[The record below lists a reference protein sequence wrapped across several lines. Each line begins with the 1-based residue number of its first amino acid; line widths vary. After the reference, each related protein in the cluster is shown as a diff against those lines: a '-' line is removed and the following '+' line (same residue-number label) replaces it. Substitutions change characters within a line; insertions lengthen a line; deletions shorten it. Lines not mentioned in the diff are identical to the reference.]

1 MVKVFYNL
9 LNRTAGQKNFDIVIS
24 QIQFLQTTLVYLCG
38 FLLLGTLISSLI
50 HVYRKQTTMF
60 KLLGSFFKS
69 VNIVV
74 LSLSVLTV
82 FIKFSIYLKN
92 FKKFS
97 ILVSTKQQIYLELTL
112 QGYSID
118 FFFNSST
125 LSDVVLLLA
134 FFSGLVSI
142 VLLGEKNIT
151 KFLPNI
157 SVFSL
162 FFVSTCLMVYTTN
175 LLVMFISFEL
185 LFLPTLYF
193 VYFHGYVERT
203 DKTLKILFYWTL
215 SGAFLVLSTIC
226 YLYFKY
232 KTLNYFT
239 LSVINFS
246 VTEKSIIF
254 MTIFLGFGVK
264 IPVYPFH
271 YWLTKIHVEAPA
283 GFSIFLSGF
292 LVKAAL
298 FCFFQ
303 FNSIFTSKW
312 TVLFVATLSFFG
324 LLEAAVK
331 MWTITDLKKLIAYA
345 TIEEMNLILFLLIA
359 SQNKLE
365 YSVIL
370 FIIVHGLLST
380 LMFLLVDIIQ
390 KKTQTRNVVE
400 LGGVLVRFPK
410 VKYLIWFICLLF
422 SGFPLT
428 VKFSIEWQII
438 GILAMY
444 SPVCQV
450 IITFTLMVVGSVGY
464 IKNMIILMYGLTDNN
479 YQLSPILSKQNKY
492 LIYLIVMTVI
502 LLNILNLFLF

>member
-1 MVKVFYNL
+1 
-9 LNRTAGQKNFDIVIS
+9 
-24 QIQFLQTTLVYLCG
+24 
-38 FLLLGTLISSLI
+38 
-50 HVYRKQTTMF
+50 
-60 KLLGSFFKS
+60 
-69 VNIVV
+69 
-74 LSLSVLTV
+74 
-82 FIKFSIYLKN
+82 
-92 FKKFS
+92 
-97 ILVSTKQQIYLELTL
+97 
-112 QGYSID
+112 
-118 FFFNSST
+118 
-125 LSDVVLLLA
+125 
-134 FFSGLVSI
+134 
-142 VLLGEKNIT
+142 
-151 KFLPNI
+151 
-157 SVFSL
+157 
-162 FFVSTCLMVYTTN
+162 
-175 LLVMFISFEL
+175 
-185 LFLPTLYF
+185 
-193 VYFHGYVERT
+193 
-203 DKTLKILFYWTL
+203 
-215 SGAFLVLSTIC
+215 
-226 YLYFKY
+226 
-232 KTLNYFT
+232 
-239 LSVINFS
+239 
-246 VTEKSIIF
+246 
-254 MTIFLGFGVK
+254 
-264 IPVYPFH
+264 
-271 YWLTKIHVEAPA
+271 
-283 GFSIFLSGF
+283 
-292 LVKAAL
+292 
-298 FCFFQ
+298 
-303 FNSIFTSKW
+303 
-312 TVLFVATLSFFG
+312 
-324 LLEAAVK
+324 